1 MTHPRSWIARIWS
14 RCSEIAQ
21 FWKNEAVEW
30 FRAFLRAIPGETGC
44 ALRNYLYGFKVSA
57 GARVL
62 SHVIIYYPRRLRIG
76 KNTGI
81 AAYCQF
87 HAGAGIHIGCDVL
100 IGPNV
105 MIWSQS
111 HVYDDGTK
119 LIRSQGWK
127 RQPVAIEDDVWVGA
141 GAIILPGVRLARG
154 SVVAAGAVVTEST
167 EPYSV
172 VAGVPA
178 RQIKSRAT

>member
-1 MTHPRSWIARIWS
+1 MAHPRCLTARIWV
-14 RCSEIAQ
+14 RCGEIAG

-30 FRAFLRAIPGETGC
+30 YRAFLRAIPGEAGC
-44 ALRNYLYGFKVSA
+44 ALRNSLYGFHSSSCV
-57 GARVL
+57 RVL
-62 SHVIIYYPRRLRIG
+62 THVIIYYPGRLRVG

-87 HAGAGIHIGCDVL
+87 HAGAGIDIGCDVL
-100 IGPNV
+100 IGPGV
-105 MIWSQS
+105 MVWSQS
-111 HVYDDGTK
+111 HVCDNGTV
-119 LIRSQGWK
+119 LIRNQGWK
-127 RQPVAIEDDVWVGA
+127 RERVSIEDDVWIGA

-154 SVVAAGAVVTEST
+154 TVVAAGAVVTEST

-178 RQIKSRAT
+178 QQIKLRSR